1 MKQCSASPNC
11 HNLNINMY
19 SFKEVLGLFQLNYA
33 ITAEDLKRAKTMVL
47 RMHPDKSRLPPDYFL
62 FYKKAFEIVVE
73 YYNNHTKAS
82 KEVPTTEQIYNPLN
96 PVDKRTEETV
106 KKSIHEMGKD
116 RFNQTFNTIFETNMK
131 KPVQDHNDWFKKH
144 DPLYQFDDIS
154 SAGGIASAV
163 ETIKKNASSL
173 IKYNGV
179 ETMRSAGPTYGNLY
193 DDDADANAE
202 GSPIYIASDPFSKL
216 KFDDLRKV
224 HKDQTVFAVSE
235 RDYENVPKFA
245 SIDQLQRERG
255 SLNIK
260 HVERAESEKILFER
274 EEALKQRMAAKQ
286 HAETLRTMEYAEKNK
301 SVMATFFTL
310 KN

>member
-1 MKQCSASPNC
+1 MKSCSANSHS

-19 SFKEVLGLFQLNYA
+19 SFKELLNLFQLDYN
-33 ITAEDLKRAKTMVL
+33 ISVEDLKRAKTVVL
-47 RMHPDKSRLPPDYFL
+47 RMHPDKSRLPPNYFL

-73 YYNNHTKAS
+73 YYNNQTKTS
-82 KEVPTTEQIYNPLN
+82 KDVPTTEQIYNPLN
-96 PVDKRTEETV
+96 PTDKRTEETV
-106 KKSIHEMGKD
+106 HKAIHEMGKD
-116 RFNQTFNTIFETNMK
+116 RFNHTFNTLFETNMK
-131 KPVQDHNDWFKKH
+131 KPVQDHNEWFKKH

-154 SAGGIASAV
+154 TASGIATAV
-163 ETIKKNASSL
+163 ETIKKSTASL
-173 IKYNGV
+173 VKYNGV
-179 ETMRSAGPTYGNLY
+179 ETMKSAGPTYGNLY
-193 DDDADANAE
+193 DDDDDATGE
-202 GSPIYIASDPFSKL
+202 GSHGYIASDPFSKL

-235 RDYENVPKFA
+235 RDYEKVPKFA

-260 HVERAESEKILFER
+260 HIDRSESEKILVEQ